1 MTRSTMVRLAVCG
14 TMLAV
19 VGCGKAD
26 DSEFSGSVPTKET
39 VALEIPSSAANTAA
53 AASSSNLSVRGGAL
67 LGDVAKDYVLTAT
80 VVAVVNG
87 STAAV
92 LDLVR
97 DITLF
102 PPTSVSGDTAVWGPG
117 HDPLSA
123 NTYRLTVTRT
133 APHVFTYMLDGKGK
147 NDPDTAFVTVLSG
160 THTRA
165 VDAGGNVMRGFG
177 SGNFTLNFDAA
188 ATLPQHDD
196 NVGQVAFQ
204 YSRTSPT
211 ATVTINVNFT
221 GVQDHC
227 DPANCQTSGQIF
239 DAVYAY
245 GATPGSG
252 GDLQYAD
259 AKNYVATTSAKET
272 LEIHSRW
279 METGA
284 GRTDMQLSG
293 GDLGST
299 VQTSNECWDANFRSV
314 YSNTTYDPS
323 LDWGAETS
331 CAFATAAY
339 ASLVV
344 Q

>member
-1 MTRSTMVRLAVCG
+1 MTRSTMVRLAMCG
-14 TMLAV
+14 AMLAA
-19 VGCGKAD
+19 VGCGKVD
-26 DSEFSGSVPTKET
+26 DGEFSGSVPTKET
-39 VALEIPSSAANTAA
+39 VALEVPSAAAGTATAA
-53 AASSSNLSVRGGAL
+53 TSSNLSVRGGAL

-80 VVAVVNG
+80 VVGVVNG
-87 STAAV
+87 ATAAV

-97 DITLF
+97 DITLL

-117 HDPLSA
+117 TDPLSA

-133 APHVFTYMLDGKGK
+133 APHVFTYKLDGKGK
-147 NDPDTAFVTVLSG
+147 NAPDTAFVTVLSG

-165 VDAGGNVMRGFG
+165 VDADGKVMHGFG
-177 SGNFTLNFDAA
+177 SGNFTLDFDAS
-188 ATLPQHDD
+188 ATLPQHDN
-196 NVGQVAFQ
+196 NVGQVAVE

-211 ATVTINVNFT
+211 ATVTINVDFT

-227 DPANCQTSGQIF
+227 DPLTCQTSGQIF

-245 GATPGSG
+245 SATPGNG

-279 METGA
+279 LETGA
-284 GRTDMQLSG
+284 GRTDMQLAG
-293 GDLGST
+293 GELGST
-299 VQTSNECWDANFRSV
+299 VQTSNECWDANFHSV

-323 LDWGAETS
+323 LDWGAEAS
-331 CAFATAAY
+331 CAFTAAAY
-339 ASLVV
+339 ASLTV